1 MGSDSTLPP
10 LFASTGYALVVQLQS
25 LAHRPAIMAL
35 LASLAAA
42 AVAAAGQAP
51 QSPSREDAP
60 LVTVAF
66 RAVIGEGKLFLDVR
80 GEDVELKVNGRP
92 RAIRSLVLVQP
103 VAGPAAPAQADVPP
117 PFATN
122 ARPAA
127 TRDTILVIDDESISP
142 GADAPVKDAARQF
155 LGHLSARDRIGV
167 VTIPRGGLNLGLT
180 TDHASIQSAL
190 AGMTGRAL
198 RAESEA
204 DAACRTRQTLDAIM
218 NVYRGV
224 SEESPTTIVFFSG
237 GLTPPIFDGVERM
250 STPVGLCDI
259 RAKDYRE
266 VELTMLASPVA
277 VYVMLVP
284 DPTGAAGAGVGGSS
298 SQTAGLEHLAGTT
311 GNRMLRLSGNSE
323 NAMAR
328 LAAETSAYYRLT
340 FAPEDSERNGLT
352 HQLSLRVNRPDVDV
366 LVRPSVLIPKADNS
380 RRGAKAAS
388 AHDMLRVSQVYRGL
402 PLRAAAY
409 VSRDESA
416 GMVKIVV
423 LVEPVDAEVPLKSAA
438 VGLFDEKGKLSVQT
452 TADPANLTRT
462 PPMLAAVAKPG
473 TYRVR
478 VAATD
483 AAGRSGTVDV
493 DLKAELTGADALK
506 LSSLVLGVAEE
517 GRFAGR
523 LQFHTEPTAVAYLE
537 INGVTTGAL
546 SADLELAE
554 TENGPASVSGA
565 MRITGGASDDRH
577 VALGGIPIGALPPG
591 DIVVRAIVS
600 VDGKPVG
607 RVTRTLRKALK

>member
-1 MGSDSTLPP
+1 M
-10 LFASTGYALVVQLQS
+10 
-25 LAHRPAIMAL
+25 
-35 LASLAAA
+35 
-42 AVAAAGQAP
+42 
-51 QSPSREDAP
+51 
-60 LVTVAF
+60 TVAF
-66 RAVIGEGKLFLDVR
+66 RAVIGEGTLFLDVR
-80 GEDVELKVNGRP
+80 SEDVELKVNGRV
-92 RAIRSLVLVQP
+92 RAIDSLVLVQP
-103 VAGPAAPAQADVPP
+103 GTGPAAPADVPP

-122 ARPAA
+122 VRPAV
-127 TRDTILVIDDESISP
+127 TRDTILVIDDESIGP
-142 GADAPVKDAARQF
+142 GAEAPVKDAARQF
-155 LGHLSARDRIGV
+155 LGHLSARDRVGI
-167 VTIPRGGLNLGLT
+167 VTIPRGGLNIGLT
-180 TDHASIQSAL
+180 TAHAKIQSAL

-224 SEESPTTIVFFSG
+224 SEGSPTTIVFFSG
-237 GLTPPIFDGVERM
+237 GLTPPMFDGVERM
-250 STPVGLCDI
+250 SNPVGLCDI

-266 VELTMLASPVA
+266 VELTMLASPAA

-298 SQTAGLEHLAGTT
+298 SQSAGLEHLAGTT
-311 GNRMLRLSGNSE
+311 GNRMLRLAGSSE
-323 NAMAR
+323 SAMAR
-328 LAAETSAYYRLT
+328 LAAETAAYYRLT

-352 HQLSLRVNRPDVDV
+352 HQLSLRVNRPDVEV
-366 LVRPSVLIPKADNS
+366 LVRPSVLIPRADNL
-380 RRGAKAAS
+380 RGGAKAAS
-388 AHDMLRVSQVYRGL
+388 ARDMLRVSQVYRDL
-402 PLRAAAY
+402 PLRSAAY

-423 LVEPVDAEVPLKSAA
+423 LVEPVDPAVPLKSAA
-438 VGLFDEKGKLSVQT
+438 VGLFDEKGKLSVQA
-452 TADPANLTRT
+452 TADPASLART

-473 TYRVR
+473 TYRMR

-483 AAGRSGTVDV
+483 AGARSGTVDI

-517 GRFAGR
+517 GKFFGR
-523 LQFHTEPTAVAYLE
+523 LQFYAEPTAVAYLE
-537 INGVTTGAL
+537 IYGAVKGAL

-565 MRITGGASDDRH
+565 MRITGGASDDRR

-607 RVTRTLRKALK
+607 RVTRTLRKAPK